1 MEVKMPENAGVF
13 SESESAGVFRILTW
27 SEEDFESSD
36 QGLLSHLLLFLLL
49 LKQIRVP
56 PTEILCYGLKMSS
69 NCFL

>member
-36 QGLLSHLLLFLLL
+36 RLQEKSQNV
-49 LKQIRVP
+49 LKRS
-56 PTEILCYGLKMSS
+56 KMRAQR
-69 NCFL
+69 